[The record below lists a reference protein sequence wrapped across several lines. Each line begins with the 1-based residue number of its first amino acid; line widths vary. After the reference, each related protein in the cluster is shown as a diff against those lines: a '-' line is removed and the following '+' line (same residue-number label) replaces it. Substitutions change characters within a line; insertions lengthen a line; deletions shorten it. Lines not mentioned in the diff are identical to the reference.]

1 MKIFVNIPKGFRNDS
16 FITEKVRKKLDTVG
30 KVTFNTEGEP
40 LGGEK
45 LRKALDGFDA
55 VITGWGQPLIK
66 KEDLKTVK
74 IVAHTGG
81 TVGGIVDLG
90 VFDTDITVLSG
101 NQHYAQS
108 VAEGVLSYMLYA
120 LRKMGRYTKEIKEGI
135 WTWDADTEGLLDQ
148 SVGIVSLGAIS
159 SRLIPMLKLFTDDIR
174 VYSTHPDER
183 IAEKIGFRY
192 ASLEEIFAECK
203 IVSVH
208 TAKNDETYHMINK
221 RHFDLLRDG
230 TLFINTSRGAV
241 IDEAALIETLKTK
254 HITAVL
260 DVYNE
265 EPLPKESELIKLDNA
280 ILFPHMAGPTYD
292 RREMI
297 TLKLI
302 DDIVRYEKGEKL
314 LNTVDK
320 ETALKMTVS

>member
-1 MKIFVNIPKGFRNDS
+1 MKVFVNIPKGFRNDS
-16 FITEKVRKKLDTVG
+16 FITERVRKRLEAVG
-30 KVTFNTEGEP
+30 EVAFNTESEP
-40 LGGEK
+40 LRGEK
-45 LRKALDGFDA
+45 LKKELVGFDA

-66 KEDLKTVK
+66 KEDLETVK
-74 IVAHTGG
+74 LIAHTGG

-90 VFDTDITVLSG
+90 VFDTDIIVLSG

-108 VAEGVLSYMLYA
+108 VAEGVLAYMLYG
-120 LRKMGRYTKEIKEGI
+120 LRKMGKYTKEIKDGI

-148 SVGIVSLGAIS
+148 SIGIVSLGAIS
-159 SRLIPMLKLFTDDIR
+159 SRLIPILKMFTDDIR
-174 VYSTHPDER
+174 VYSTHPDEK
-183 IAEKIGFRY
+183 IAEKMGFCY

-208 TAKNDETYHMINK
+208 TAKNDETYHMINM

-230 TLFINTSRGAV
+230 SLFINTSRGPV
-241 IDEAALIETLKTK
+241 IDEDALIETLKTK
-254 HITAVL
+254 NITAVL
-260 DVYNE
+260 DVYNQ

-297 TLKLI
+297 TLKLV
-302 DDIVRYEKGEKL
+302 DDIVRFEKGEKL
-314 LNTVDK
+314 QNIVDK
-320 ETALKMTVS
+320 ETALKMTIS